1 MPFFIFFL
9 LLCAS
14 AANLPHPR
22 SRRLSSCQQCLH
34 YLPWEQ
40 IPAGLSFFHTCL
52 ICQHDTVVEPFLFF
66 PLSQDVLRLNFHPA
80 ATTYRVPA
88 SLDLFF
94 ILFFFDAS
102 GTPGRRWLI
111 LWVSGRALPLKSA
124 RVDAIWQTV
133 LVCPMTD
140 PPLRTPAGV
149 PWHRLQ
155 SEGQA
160 GPAGRHR
167 GVPGWGHRPATRRVG
182 PWD

>member
-34 YLPWEQ
+34 SWPWEQ

-52 ICQHDTVVEPFLFF
+52 ICQHDTVVEPFFFF

-80 ATTYRVPA
+80 ATTNRVLA
-88 SLDLFF
+88 SPDLFF
-94 ILFFFDAS
+94 YSFFFLCLRYS
-102 GTPGRRWLI
+102 
-111 LWVSGRALPLKSA
+111 
-124 RVDAIWQTV
+124 WQTV
-133 LVCPMTD
+133 THSLSFCACTSSNY
-140 PPLRTPAGV
+140 LTNSLTGV

-167 GVPGWGHRPATRRVG
+167 GVPGWGHRPAARRVG